1 MQTIKK
7 VLAFIDSLSKW
18 SGAILAPLVLVYLT
32 IILYEIV
39 SRYGFNAPT
48 RWAHE
53 LGTFIFGAQFILA
66 GAYCFWRG
74 GMVNVEIIYEKLSRR
89 GKAIIDTIMYVLPL
103 MICAVMIRYGW
114 NFFLAAFKINEHSN
128 TTWGP
133 PLYPLRMMIP
143 IGAAFL
149 LLQTTAKFVRDI
161 YLAVTGKE
169 LK

>member
-1 MQTIKK
+1 MQIIKK
-7 VLAFIDSLSKW
+7 ILSLIDGLSQW
-18 SGAILAPLVLVYLT
+18 SGVFLAPLVMVYLV
-32 IILYEIV
+32 IIIYEIV
-39 SRYGFNAPT
+39 SRYVFNAPT

-53 LGTFIFGAQFILA
+53 LGTYIFGAQFILA

-89 GKAIIDTIMYVLPL
+89 GKAIMDIVTFVLPL
-103 MICAVMIRYGW
+103 MICLVMVRYGW
-114 NFFLAAFKINEHSN
+114 NFFLAALKINEHSN

-143 IGAAFL
+143 VGAALL